1 MSLGVFFLLISVLK
15 SVTPS
20 DKFVYLVSF
29 LHELV
34 INTQTEQHTLVLGTI
49 YASLSSS
56 YNVDFFQKD
65 HLHSTYA
72 TTITVGSAKRSLGV
86 PIRGILRLSPHHVFS
101 MHWVWAPVSGS
112 TKFRLWLTVI

>member
-15 SVTPS
+15 FTPS

-29 LHELV
+29 LHEVV

-49 YASLSSS
+49 YASLSTS

-65 HLHSTYA
+65 HLHSTCA
-72 TTITVGSAKRSLGV
+72 TTITVGSSKRSLDV
-86 PIRGILRLSPHHVFS
+86 AIRGILRLSPHHVFS
-101 MHWVWAPVSGS
+101 MHWVWAPMSGS
-112 TKFRLWLTVI
+112 TKFRLWLTVR